1 MSEFLLGKSKGGAG
15 PLANARLPGSDTA
28 QARFQQPEG
37 QPHIISIVEPTI
49 LVRESLVQLI
59 DEAFPH
65 FSARPSTSTLK
76 DLLRDSSVALIIKR
90 SKSGE
95 PIDPAPCAEDSR
107 AAPPV
112 LAILANDDASEA
124 LRYFQAGYR
133 GVFPSTERAETLM
146 AAIQV
151 LLAGC
156 FFCPSSFVCEYL
168 LKSVPNSN

>member
-1 MSEFLLGKSKGGAG
+1 M
-15 PLANARLPGSDTA
+15 
-28 QARFQQPEG
+28 
-37 QPHIISIVEPTI
+37 
-49 LVRESLVQLI
+49 QLI

-65 FSARPSTSTLK
+65 FSARAFHLTLK

-90 SKSGE
+90 SNSGE
-95 PIDPAPCAEDSR
+95 PIDPAPCAENSR

-112 LAILANDDASEA
+112 LAILTNDDAPEA

-133 GVFPSTERAETLM
+133 GVFPSTERAETLI

-156 FFCPSSFVCEYL
+156 FFCPSSLVCEYL
-168 LKSVPNSN
+168 LRSVPKAI